1 MVLYVI
7 LKVIYILSNVKSIC
21 WNGYIKNNVCMVKV
35 KFLEDIFYDI
45 YKDRLFNRIKYF

>member
-21 WNGYIKNNVCMVKV
+21 WNGYIKNNVKV